1 MFSARYIPNFI
12 TGARI
17 IFVPCLIWMLFQSH
31 YERALIL
38 VLLMGL
44 SDALDGFLARC
55 YDWKTTLG
63 SYLDPIADKVMLL
76 SAYLTFAI
84 LGWVPW
90 WLSGLII
97 ARDVVLLIGAVCY
110 HLSTR
115 QLKMD
120 PLALSKIN
128 TFAQIILAVSLI
140 YAQVGPLSPQI
151 ISVLIT
157 IVACTTLASGSQYVV
172 EWSRRAARV
181 SASRAKL

>member
-1 MFSARYIPNFI
+1 MCPARYIPNFI

-17 IFVPCLIWMLFQSH
+17 LFVPCLIWMLFQSH

-44 SDALDGFLARC
+44 SDGLDGFLARC

-63 SYLDPIADKVMLL
+63 SYLDPIADKAMML
-76 SAYLTFAI
+76 STYLTFAI

-97 ARDVVLLIGAVCY
+97 ARDVVLVIGAISY
-110 HLSTR
+110 HFSTR
-115 QLKMD
+115 QLSMD
-120 PLALSKIN
+120 PLLISKLN

-140 YAQVGPLSPQI
+140 YAQIGSLSTGI
-151 ISVLIT
+151 INTLIT
-157 IVACTTLASGSQYVV
+157 IVACTTLASGSQYVI
-172 EWSRRAARV
+172 EWSRRAAKV

>member
-1 MFSARYIPNFI
+1 MFTARYIPNFI

-17 IFVPCLIWMLFQSH
+17 LFVPCLIWMLFQSH
-31 YERALIL
+31 FERALIL

-55 YDWKTTLG
+55 YGWKTTLG

-90 WLSGLII
+90 WLSILVVS
-97 ARDVVLLIGAVCY
+97 RDLVLLVGAVCY

-120 PLALSKIN
+120 PLAISKIN

-140 YAQVGPLSPQI
+140 YAQVGPLSAQVI
-151 ISVLIT
+151 TGLIGL
-157 IVACTTLASGSQYVV
+157 VACTTLASGSQYVI
-172 EWSRRAARV
+172 EWSRRAAKI
-181 SASRAKL
+181 SDNRAKL

>member
-1 MFSARYIPNFI
+1 MFSARYIPNYI
-12 TGARI
+12 TVARI
-17 IFVPCLIWMLFQSH
+17 LFVPCLIWMLFNHH

-63 SYLDPIADKVMLL
+63 AYLDPIADKIMLL

-84 LGWVPW
+84 LDWVPW
-90 WLSGLII
+90 WLSALVIS
-97 ARDVVLLIGAVCY
+97 RDVLLLVGAVFY

-115 QLKMD
+115 VLKME
-120 PLALSKIN
+120 PLAISKVN

-140 YAQVGPLSPQI
+140 YIQLGPMSPEI
-151 ISVLIT
+151 INVLIA
-157 IVACTTLASGSQYVV
+157 IVACTTLASGSQYII
-172 EWSRRAARV
+172 EWFKRAAKV
-181 SASRAKL
+181 STSRAKL